1 MFKSAK
7 VNKCVYILY
16 KNKIVMYSNKTEC
29 EYTYYDYKNCMN
41 VNINNENEYNKA
53 IKDAYEYIPDDDK
66 NSLIINESNIT
77 FYILNPYTSKSFSSV
92 QLSPICIQKVKEIN
106 NLPSLLIFLAN
117 IKRNDTISTQ
127 VEYSFFNPVPE
138 FMNEELNISS
148 CSELESL
155 YNNTDNN
162 YTSKRGLQS
171 GIGNNSNTD
180 YEIGIDEIIINEQV
194 DWTKTQTQIID
205 ELQVK
210 RDIDIFD
217 SSSDFYND
225 IFYIF
230 STPPVPYLLL

>member
-1 MFKSAK
+1 M
-7 VNKCVYILY
+7 
-16 KNKIVMYSNKTEC
+16 
-29 EYTYYDYKNCMN
+29 
-41 VNINNENEYNKA
+41 
-53 IKDAYEYIPDDDK
+53 
-66 NSLIINESNIT
+66 
-77 FYILNPYTSKSFSSV
+77 
-92 QLSPICIQKVKEIN
+92 
-106 NLPSLLIFLAN
+106 
-117 IKRNDTISTQ
+117 
-127 VEYSFFNPVPE
+127 EYSFFNPVPE

-210 RDIDIFD
+210 RD
-217 SSSDFYND
+217 ND
-225 IFYIF
+225 VCYIF
-230 STPPVPYLLL
+230 STPENIPNIPANVDMFPQERKLIFYIDEAICEKGCKQIGYDKETSRVVCKCKIKSSTEGFESVTFSSNEKDEKFKKKINWPI